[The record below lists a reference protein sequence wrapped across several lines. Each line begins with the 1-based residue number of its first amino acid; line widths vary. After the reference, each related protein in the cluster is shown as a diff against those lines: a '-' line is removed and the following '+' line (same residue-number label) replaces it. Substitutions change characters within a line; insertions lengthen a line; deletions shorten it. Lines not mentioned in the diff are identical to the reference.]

1 MAKSFKRLALV
12 AGIVI
17 VGSSITAYT
26 NHYITTQESMY
37 AIETI
42 AETIP
47 SSVRTETEET
57 GVVPAP
63 RLGSVRVQDSYDPE
77 HSQAYQ
83 ESESKQNSE
92 VPSAAAFGAET
103 SAPET
108 AAEDSVDL
116 TQPMGAAVFAAA
128 AEADMETETL
138 PPEEGLTEEM
148 PAAGAAKQSA
158 LVYESSFVSEEETSS
173 YEANKERLE
182 ELDRQIQQMRDGQV
196 ESTAYSIKSL
206 AETEMKLWE
215 TELNSIYTQIM
226 ERLSADEQQALAK
239 NQRQWM
245 NDRDAQAEK
254 AVPNSS
260 GGSIES
266 AEYTASLASSTRQ
279 RAYDLLES
287 YQNYLK

>member
-1 MAKSFKRLALV
+1 MAKGFKRLALV

-17 VGSSITAYT
+17 AGSSITAYT
-26 NHYITTQESMY
+26 NHYITTQERMY

-42 AETIP
+42 AEAIP
-47 SSVRTETEET
+47 PSVQTETEATEA
-57 GVVPAP
+57 VPSS
-63 RLGSVRVQDSYDPE
+63 RLGSVRVQDPYVPE
-77 HSQAYQ
+77 HTQTYQ

-92 VPSAAAFGAET
+92 ESPAAAFCAEPP
-103 SAPET
+103 ALGT
-108 AAEDSVDL
+108 AAEDGVDL
-116 TQPMGAAVFAAA
+116 TQPMEA
-128 AEADMETETL
+128 AEADMDMETESL
-138 PPEEGLTEEM
+138 PPEEGLPEEM
-148 PAAGAAKQSA
+148 PAAGAAKQPA
-158 LVYESSFVSEEETSS
+158 PVYERNLVSEEEPSS
-173 YEANKERLE
+173 YEKNKERLE
-182 ELDRQIQQMRDGQV
+182 ELDRQIQQMRDSQV

-215 TELNSIYTQIM
+215 TELNSVYTQIM
-226 ERLSADEQQALAK
+226 EHLNADEQQALAK

-254 AVPNSS
+254 AAPNSS

>member
-1 MAKSFKRLALV
+1 MAKGFKRLALV

-17 VGSSITAYT
+17 AGSSITAYT
-26 NHYITTQESMY
+26 NHYITTQERMY

-47 SSVRTETEET
+47 PSVQTETEATEA
-57 GVVPAP
+57 VPAP
-63 RLGSVRVQDSYDPE
+63 RLGSVRVQDPYVPE
-77 HSQAYQ
+77 HTQTYQ

-92 VPSAAAFGAET
+92 ESPAAAFCAELP
-103 SAPET
+103 APGSV
-108 AAEDSVDL
+108 AEDGVDL
-116 TQPMGAAVFAAA
+116 TQPMGAA
-128 AEADMETETL
+128 EADMDMETESL
-138 PPEEGLTEEM
+138 PPEEGLPEEM
-148 PAAGAAKQSA
+148 LDAGAAKQPA
-158 LVYESSFVSEEETSS
+158 PVYERNLVSEEEPSS
-173 YEANKERLE
+173 YEKNKERLE
-182 ELDRQIQQMRDGQV
+182 ELDRQIQQMRDSQV

-215 TELNSIYTQIM
+215 TEMNSVYTQIM
-226 ERLSADEQQALAK
+226 ECLNADEQQALAK

-254 AVPNSS
+254 AAPNSS

>member
-1 MAKSFKRLALV
+1 MAKGFKRLALV

-17 VGSSITAYT
+17 AGSSITAYT
-26 NHYITTQESMY
+26 NHYITTQERMY

-47 SSVRTETEET
+47 PSVQTETEATEA
-57 GVVPAP
+57 VPSS
-63 RLGSVRVQDSYDPE
+63 RLGSVRVQDPYVPE
-77 HSQAYQ
+77 HTQTYQ

-92 VPSAAAFGAET
+92 ESPAAAFCAEPPALGT
-103 SAPET
+103 
-108 AAEDSVDL
+108 
-116 TQPMGAAVFAAA
+116 A
-128 AEADMETETL
+128 AEADMDMETESL
-138 PPEEGLTEEM
+138 PPEEGLPEEM
-148 PAAGAAKQSA
+148 PAAGAAKQPA
-158 LVYESSFVSEEETSS
+158 PVYERNLVSEEEPSS
-173 YEANKERLE
+173 YEKNKERLE
-182 ELDRQIQQMRDGQV
+182 ELDRQIQQMRDSQV

-215 TELNSIYTQIM
+215 TELNSVYTQIM
-226 ERLSADEQQALAK
+226 EHLNADEQQALAK

-254 AVPNSS
+254 AAPNSS

>member
-1 MAKSFKRLALV
+1 
-12 AGIVI
+12 
-17 VGSSITAYT
+17 
-26 NHYITTQESMY
+26 MY

-47 SSVRTETEET
+47 PSVQTETEATEA
-57 GVVPAP
+57 VPSS
-63 RLGSVRVQDSYDPE
+63 RLGSVRVQDPYVPE
-77 HSQAYQ
+77 HTQTYQ

-92 VPSAAAFGAET
+92 ESPAAAFCAEPP
-103 SAPET
+103 ALGT
-108 AAEDSVDL
+108 AAEDGVDL
-116 TQPMGAAVFAAA
+116 TQPMEA
-128 AEADMETETL
+128 AEADMDMETESL
-138 PPEEGLTEEM
+138 PPEEGLPEEM
-148 PAAGAAKQSA
+148 PAAGAAKQPA
-158 LVYESSFVSEEETSS
+158 PVYERNLVSEEEPSS
-173 YEANKERLE
+173 YEKNKERLE
-182 ELDRQIQQMRDGQV
+182 ELDRQIQQMRDSQV

-215 TELNSIYTQIM
+215 TELNSVYTQIM
-226 ERLSADEQQALAK
+226 EHLNADEQQALAK

-254 AVPNSS
+254 AAPNSS

>member
-47 SSVRTETEET
+47 SSARIETEET
-57 GVVPAP
+57 GAVPAP
-63 RLGSVRVQDSYDPE
+63 GMGRVRVQDSYDPE

-83 ESESKQNSE
+83 ESESKQSSE
-92 VPSAAAFGAET
+92 VPSAAAFCAET
-103 SAPET
+103 PAPET

-116 TQPMGAAVFAAA
+116 TEPMGAAVFAAA
-128 AEADMETETL
+128 VEADMETETL
-138 PPEEGLTEEM
+138 PPEEGLTEETS
-148 PAAGAAKQSA
+148 AAGAAKQSA
-158 LVYESSFVSEEETSS
+158 PVYESSFAEEEPSS
-173 YEANKERLE
+173 YEKNKERLE
-182 ELDRQIQQMRDGQV
+182 ELDRQIQQMRDSQV

-226 ERLSADEQQALAK
+226 ECLSADEQQALAK

-254 AVPNSS
+254 AAPNSS

-287 YQNYLK
+287 YQDYLK

>member
-47 SSVRTETEET
+47 PSVQTETEET
-57 GVVPAP
+57 GAVPAP
-63 RLGSVRVQDSYDPE
+63 RLGSVRVQDSYGPE
-77 HSQAYQ
+77 DSQAYQ
-83 ESESKQNSE
+83 ESESKQSSE
-92 VPSAAAFGAET
+92 VPSAAAFCAET

-116 TQPMGAAVFAAA
+116 TQPMAAAVFAAV
-128 AEADMETETL
+128 AEEDMETETL
-138 PPEEGLTEEM
+138 PPEESLTEEM

-158 LVYESSFVSEEETSS
+158 PVYESSFSSEEELSS

-226 ERLSADEQQALAK
+226 EHLSADEQQALAK

-245 NDRDAQAEK
+245 NGRDAQAEK
-254 AVPNSS
+254 AAPNSS

>member
-1 MAKSFKRLALV
+1 MAKGFKRLALV

-17 VGSSITAYT
+17 AGSSITAYT
-26 NHYITTQESMY
+26 NHYITTQERMY

-42 AETIP
+42 AETISP
-47 SSVRTETEET
+47 SVQTETEATEA
-57 GVVPAP
+57 VPSS
-63 RLGSVRVQDSYDPE
+63 RLGSVRVQDPYVPE
-77 HSQAYQ
+77 HTQTYQ

-92 VPSAAAFGAET
+92 ESPAAAFCAEPP
-103 SAPET
+103 ALGT
-108 AAEDSVDL
+108 AAEDGVDL
-116 TQPMGAAVFAAA
+116 TQPMEA
-128 AEADMETETL
+128 AEADMDMETESL
-138 PPEEGLTEEM
+138 PPEEGLPEEM
-148 PAAGAAKQSA
+148 PAAGAAKQPA
-158 LVYESSFVSEEETSS
+158 PVYERNLVSEEEPSS
-173 YEANKERLE
+173 YEKNKERLE
-182 ELDRQIQQMRDGQV
+182 ELDRQIQQMRDSQV

-215 TELNSIYTQIM
+215 TELNSVYTQIM
-226 ERLSADEQQALAK
+226 EHLNADEQQALAK

-254 AVPNSS
+254 AAPNSS

>member
-1 MAKSFKRLALV
+1 MAKGFKRLALV

-17 VGSSITAYT
+17 AGSSITAYT
-26 NHYITTQESMY
+26 NHYITTQERMH

-47 SSVRTETEET
+47 PSVQTETEATEA
-57 GVVPAP
+57 VPSS
-63 RLGSVRVQDSYDPE
+63 RLGSVRVQDPYVPE
-77 HSQAYQ
+77 HTQTYQ

-92 VPSAAAFGAET
+92 ESPAAAFCAEPP
-103 SAPET
+103 ALGT
-108 AAEDSVDL
+108 AAEDGVDL
-116 TQPMGAAVFAAA
+116 TQPMEA
-128 AEADMETETL
+128 AEADMDMETESL
-138 PPEEGLTEEM
+138 PPEEGLPEEM
-148 PAAGAAKQSA
+148 PAAGAAKQPA
-158 LVYESSFVSEEETSS
+158 PVYERNLVSEEEPSS
-173 YEANKERLE
+173 YEKNKERLE
-182 ELDRQIQQMRDGQV
+182 ELDRQIQQMRDSQV

-215 TELNSIYTQIM
+215 TELNSVYTQIM
-226 ERLSADEQQALAK
+226 EHLNADEQQALAK

-254 AVPNSS
+254 AAPNSS

>member
-1 MAKSFKRLALV
+1 MAKGFKRLALV

-17 VGSSITAYT
+17 AGSSITAYT
-26 NHYITTQESMY
+26 NHYITTQERMY

-47 SSVRTETEET
+47 PSVQTETEATEA
-57 GVVPAP
+57 VPSS
-63 RLGSVRVQDSYDPE
+63 RLGSVRVQDPYVPE
-77 HSQAYQ
+77 HTQTYQ

-92 VPSAAAFGAET
+92 ESPAAAFCAEPP
-103 SAPET
+103 ALGT
-108 AAEDSVDL
+108 AAEDGVDL
-116 TQPMGAAVFAAA
+116 TQPMEA
-128 AEADMETETL
+128 AEADMDMETESL
-138 PPEEGLTEEM
+138 PPEEGLPEEM
-148 PAAGAAKQSA
+148 PAAGAAKQPA
-158 LVYESSFVSEEETSS
+158 PVYERNLVSEEEPSS
-173 YEANKERLE
+173 YEKNKERLE
-182 ELDRQIQQMRDGQV
+182 ELDRQIQQMRDSQV

-215 TELNSIYTQIM
+215 TELNSVYTQIM
-226 ERLSADEQQALAK
+226 EHLNVDEQQALAK

-254 AVPNSS
+254 AAPNSS